1 MRALCVARLQL
12 RTLST
17 KVSDPC
23 QFRALSTKVGG
34 PRAPPV
40 PPWQSMARKLRD
52 AGENS
57 KYLMRLSSRTQ
68 PEMFN
73 SVEELEKE
81 MQAEM
86 ASALTRT
93 EDKLLARLMQL
104 ETIMIDVENA
114 RKARD
119 TAALSA
125 HVDKYNAVRDAAI
138 AARRDMTIQRQACG
152 FRSGNYSAMEDF
164 YPIPGRLDSQG
175 NAAAHDP
182 AKQREKQQ
190 AQRRWEQAMSRP
202 AWYFQKG
209 CSKPMFPKKEK

>member
-1 MRALCVARLQL
+1 
-12 RTLST
+12 
-17 KVSDPC
+17 
-23 QFRALSTKVGG
+23 
-34 PRAPPV
+34 
-40 PPWQSMARKLRD
+40 MARKLRD

-104 ETIMIDVENA
+104 ETIMIDVESA
-114 RKARD
+114 RRARE
-119 TAALSA
+119 TAALA
-125 HVDKYNAVRDAAI
+125 DHVELYNAVREAAM

-152 FRSGNYSAMEDF
+152 FRSGNYRAMEDF
-164 YPIPGRLDSQG
+164 YPIPGRLDPQG
-175 NAAAHDP
+175 KAAVADP
-182 AKQREKQQ
+182 TKEREKQE

-202 AWYFQKG
+202 AWYFQK
-209 CSKPMFPKKEK
+209 CSKPMFPKQDKNQ